1 MRVLEVLKEE
11 DKPLRLI
18 NPDELD
24 IVNPD
29 EKQLKINN
37 PEIKKASAQGYNDN
51 FIKTA
56 KRFGMS
62 DDDIKKLQKKS
73 TAKHADGTQK
83 KWTDGFS
90 TASWYLI
97 FYVANYNRFK
107 DTKASRIKYFL
118 DDYYETLVERTTF
131 KTPMASWIMNAS
143 TIANLFTTSQ
153 KPEGII
159 KELKGRVQNT
169 FGITIGPRWEPSK
182 KDQPTPNHR
191 LDYEKFLQA
200 YGAKALAPGIQ
211 TIAPPV
217 KAEDIEKGVEYVI
230 LNPGDT
236 DFTKI
241 GAENNFKDI
250 VFIATGP
257 GEGTGTVRPT
267 AQSSVST
274 TVQKDQTKPL
284 TTSEA
289 NAIAQKLFDSLNAI
303 KLRFWSDDDD
313 DKTLQ
318 ILRTE
323 IKDAQA
329 WKKLKLSWKKLYP
342 KEKPLDKEIL
352 SDFSDR
358 NDKKFNDWLAS
369 LDPSLAFDQQAL
381 STYTN
386 KEDNQNLPPKA
397 IKDAVNE
404 FNDKFL
410 QKEPKYEKFV
420 NKKQGL
426 KIWNAWQRILLKK
439 LKTESQK
446 SKPPGMS
453 VKKFKQIWLEVNKQF
468 KSQADNLIK

>member
-37 PEIKKASAQGYNDN
+37 PEIKKASAQGYNDT
-51 FIKTA
+51 FIKKA

-62 DDDIKKLQKKS
+62 DDDIKKLQKKA

-83 KWTDGFS
+83 KWTDQFS

-97 FYVANYNRFK
+97 FYVSNYQRFRK
-107 DTKASRIKYFL
+107 LTESDIKYFL
-118 DDYYETLVERTTF
+118 EDYHQSLVERTTF
-131 KTPMASWIMNAS
+131 KTPMAAWIMTAS
-143 TIANLFTTSQ
+143 TVANLFTTSQ

-169 FGITIGPRWEPSK
+169 FGITIGPRWVPSK
-182 KDQPTPNHR
+182 RDQPNPNHR
-191 LDYEKFLQA
+191 SDYEKFLQA

-211 TIAPPV
+211 TIAEPI
-217 KAEDIEKGVEYVI
+217 KAGDIKKDEEYVI
-230 LNPGDT
+230 INPGDT

-241 GAENNFKDI
+241 GAENNFKDT

-289 NAIAQKLFDSLNAI
+289 NAIAQQLYNSINALSNPFTDS
-303 KLRFWSDDDD
+303 DD
-313 DKTLQ
+313 DKTLG
-318 ILRTE
+318 ILRRE
-323 IKDAQA
+323 IKTADAWEKVEKA
-329 WKKLKLSWKKLYP
+329 WEKVYP
-342 KEKPLDKEIL
+342 GEDPLGEEIL
-352 SDFSDR
+352 RDFSGR
-358 NDKKFNDWLAS
+358 NDKKFNNWLAG
-369 LDPSLAFDQQAL
+369 LDPSLAFDQKAL

-386 KEDNQNLPPKA
+386 KEDNQILPPKA

-426 KIWNAWQRILLKK
+426 KIWNAWQRILLKD
-439 LKTESQK
+439 LKRESQK
-446 SKPPGMS
+446 SKPPGLS
-453 VKKFKQIWLEVNKQF
+453 VKKFKQIWLRVNKQF